1 MKNICYASVM
11 VQSSKLFCKE
21 STTLHTFTPTY
32 LKSLNIPIGLWTQ
45 PPSANHVNTLANF
58 VLHNTLFRQLTQ
70 LHCLETYRSL
80 FRAFLSSCSDL
91 LLSSECRRSAGTPN
105 CIQKN

>member
-45 PPSANHVNTLANF
+45 PPSANF
-58 VLHNTLFRQLTQ
+58 VLTPQYTFQTINSTALFGNLQESFQSFSFFLFRFAVEQRMQTFGRYTK
-70 LHCLETYRSL
+70 LHPE
-80 FRAFLSSCSDL
+80 
-91 LLSSECRRSAGTPN
+91 
-105 CIQKN
+105 K